1 MYFVVWLKIE
11 NTVYSTIFKAKNM
24 LMILPKEILVGLDSV
39 YKLFDINNSVNDD
52 DDDEENETG

>member
-1 MYFVVWLKIE
+1 VWLKIE

-24 LMILPKEILVGLDSV
+24 LMILPKEILIGLDSV

-52 DDDEENETG
+52 DDEENETG